1 MIISILQRMKLRFR
15 EDDHLPKVTQQGR
28 AEMDLNPEFKSIMA
42 AFPNTH
48 QKNLKNLFHNV
59 SIQ

>member
-1 MIISILQRMKLRFR
+1 MKLRFR